1 MGDLGTI
8 TIHVAFIRLLVVLPC
23 AGPRTQAACQA
34 RGGAG
39 RSGENHK
46 QVAAVSEAVT
56 TLRGLCSYLI
66 LP

>member
-8 TIHVAFIRLLVVLPC
+8 TIHVAFTRFALIVLDPGHRQRAKPGEEPGDLGKIR
-23 AGPRTQAACQA
+23 
-34 RGGAG
+34 
-39 RSGENHK
+39 SK
-46 QVAAVSEAVT
+46 AVT